1 MEREELIEA
10 ILSVQLDATPLSNN
24 AYLIAKNPQQEGIY
38 LI

>member
-10 ILSVQLDATPLSNN
+10 ILSIQLDATPLSGN
-24 AYLIAKNPQQEGIY
+24 YLIAKNSQNEGIY

>member
-24 AYLIAKNPQQEGIY
+24 VYLIAKSSQQEGIY